1 MSVRKQINIVESFL
15 YNEYGVQV
23 DYDRDNQDV
32 YFHGVSR
39 VEINTRQNLKSRLS
53 SLLHE
58 AGHVIIRN
66 KKNFWPERFPDMLVD
81 KYHLRKN
88 INHRIDIL
96 REEVLAW
103 DEGENLIEML
113 SLDVDRKAWKR
124 HRSSAIK
131 SYIKWVI
138 S

>member
-23 DYDRDNQDV
+23 DYDRDYKDV
-32 YFHGVSR
+32 YFHDASI

-66 KKNFWPERFPDMLVD
+66 KDNFWPERFPDMLVD
-81 KYHLRKN
+81 KYHLRRN

-124 HRSSAIK
+124 HRANAIK
-131 SYIKWVI
+131 SYIKWVV